1 MGYLRPMKKRF
12 INQIRAG
19 DVLTD
24 CFVLAEKTMAQK
36 KDGNNYLNLVLSDRT
51 GSIKGVVWDNAGKIS
66 SQAETGAVVA
76 VRGHVGE
83 YRNNLQVVV
92 KEMTLVPPDE
102 ADPSD
107 FILSTER
114 DVDQMFERI
123 VALSESLDAWYLKAL
138 FSAFWGDESFT
149 TQFKKAPAAKKMHH
163 AYIGGLLEH
172 TLSMAVLAD
181 KVAEHYNGIDR
192 DLLVSGAILHDIGK
206 IREFSYDICIDY
218 SDEGR
223 MVNHIVIGLQMIEEK
238 IRTITAFPEE
248 PALLL
253 KHMVVS
259 HHGSKELGSPE
270 PPKTIE
276 AVMLNCIDEMD
287 SRIQA
292 IREFMGK
299 EDPGETW
306 TSFHRLLGRHF
317 YRGKPAL

>member
-1 MGYLRPMKKRF
+1 MGYRHSMKKQF
-12 INQIRAG
+12 INQINAG
-19 DVLTD
+19 DVLSD
-24 CFVLAEKTMAQK
+24 CYVLAEKSMAQK

-51 GSIKGVVWDNAGKIS
+51 GSIKGVVWDNVGEIS

-76 VRGHVGE
+76 VKGHVGQ

-92 KEMTLVPPDE
+92 KEMTVVPLDE
-102 ADPSD
+102 TDPSD
-107 FILSTER
+107 FVLTTER
-114 DVDQMFERI
+114 DVDKMFERV
-123 VALSESLDAWYLKAL
+123 VALSQSLEAWYLKAL
-138 FSAFWGDESFT
+138 FSAFWEDESFT
-149 TQFKKAPAAKKMHH
+149 AQFKRAPAAKKMHH

-181 KVAEHYNGIDR
+181 KIAGHYNGIDR
-192 DLLVSGAILHDIGK
+192 DLLVSGALLHDIGK
-206 IREFSYDICIDY
+206 TREFSYDMGIDY

-223 MVNHIVIGLQMIEEK
+223 LVNHIVIGLQMIEDK
-238 IRTITAFPEE
+238 MRTIASFPEE

-253 KHMVVS
+253 KHMLIS
-259 HHGSKELGSPE
+259 HHGSRELGSPE

-287 SRIQA
+287 SRVQA
-292 IREFMGK
+292 IREFMRK

-317 YRGKPAL
+317 YQGKTAL

>member
-1 MGYLRPMKKRF
+1 MECSRPMKKRF
-12 INQIRAG
+12 INQIHAG
-19 DVLTD
+19 DVLAD
-24 CFVLAEKTMAQK
+24 YFVLAEKTMAQK

-51 GSIKGVVWDNAGKIS
+51 GNIKGVVWDNAEKLS
-66 SQAETGAVVA
+66 SQVETGAVVA
-76 VRGHVGE
+76 VKGHVGE

-92 KEMTLVPPDE
+92 KEMTGVSLEETDP
-102 ADPSD
+102 AD
-107 FILSTER
+107 FMLSTAR

-123 VALSESLDAWYLKAL
+123 VALSESLGAWYLKAL
-138 FSAFWGDESFT
+138 FSAFWEDESFT
-149 TQFKKAPAAKKMHH
+149 TQFKRAPAAKKMHH

-181 KVAEHYNGIDR
+181 KIAEHYNGLDR
-192 DLLVSGAILHDIGK
+192 DLLVAGALLHDIGK
-206 IREFSYDICIDY
+206 IRELSYDMGIDY

-223 MVNHIVIGLQMIEEK
+223 MVSHIVIGLQLIEDK
-238 IRTITAFPEE
+238 IRTIESFPEE

-292 IREFMGK
+292 VREFMGK
-299 EDPGETW
+299 EDSDETW

-317 YRGKPAL
+317 YRGKPTG

>member
-1 MGYLRPMKKRF
+1 MKKQF
-12 INQIRAG
+12 INQIHAG
-19 DVLTD
+19 DVLSD
-24 CFVLAEKTMAQK
+24 CYVLAEKTMAQK

-51 GSIKGVVWDNAGKIS
+51 GSIKGVVWDNVEKIA
-66 SQAETGAVVA
+66 SQTETGAVVA
-76 VRGHVGE
+76 VRGHVGQ

-92 KEMTLVPPDE
+92 KEMAMVPPDE
-102 ADPSD
+102 TDPSD
-107 FILSTER
+107 FLLSTER
-114 DVDQMFERI
+114 DVHQMFERV

-138 FSAFWGDESFT
+138 FRAFWEDDAFT
-149 TQFKKAPAAKKMHH
+149 AQLKRAPAAKKMHH

-181 KVAEHYNGIDR
+181 KISGHYNGIDR
-192 DLLVSGAILHDIGK
+192 DLLVSGALLHDIGK
-206 IREFSYDICIDY
+206 TREFSYDMGIDY

-223 MVNHIVIGLQMIEEK
+223 LVNHIVIGLQMIEEK
-238 IRTITAFPEE
+238 IGTIASFPEE

-253 KHMVVS
+253 KHMVIS
-259 HHGSKELGSPE
+259 HHGSRDLGSPE

-287 SRIQA
+287 SRVQA

-317 YRGKPAL
+317 YRGKPAS

>member
-1 MGYLRPMKKRF
+1 MKKRF
-12 INQIRAG
+12 VNQIQAG
-19 DVLTD
+19 EVLADWFVLT
-24 CFVLAEKTMAQK
+24 EKNMAQK

-51 GSIKGVVWDNAGKIS
+51 GSIKGVAWDNVEKLS

-76 VRGHVGE
+76 VKGNVGK
-83 YRNNLQVVV
+83 YRNQLQVVV
-92 KEMTLVPPDE
+92 REMTGVSPEETDP
-102 ADPSD
+102 AD
-107 FILSTER
+107 FMLSTAR
-114 DVDQMFERI
+114 DIPRMFDRV

-138 FSAFWGDESFT
+138 LRAFWEDESFT
-149 TQFKKAPAAKKMHH
+149 THFKRAPAAKKMHH

-172 TLSMAVLAD
+172 TLSMTVLAD
-181 KVAEHYNGIDR
+181 KIAEHYNGIDR
-192 DLLVSGAILHDIGK
+192 DLLVAGAILHDIGK
-206 IREFSYDICIDY
+206 IREFTYDMGIDY

-223 MVNHIVIGLQMIEEK
+223 LVNHIVIGLQMIEEK
-238 IRTITAFPEE
+238 IRTIASFPEE
-248 PALLL
+248 AALLL
-253 KHMVVS
+253 KHMLVS

-299 EDPGETW
+299 EDTGETW

-317 YRGKPAL
+317 YRGKPIL

>member
-1 MGYLRPMKKRF
+1 MGYSHPMKKQF
-12 INQIRAG
+12 INQINAG
-19 DVLTD
+19 DAMAD
-24 CFVLAEKTMAQK
+24 HYVLAEKTMAQK
-36 KDGNNYLNLVLSDRT
+36 KDGSNYLKLVLSDRT
-51 GSIKGVVWDNAGKIS
+51 GNIQGVVWDNVGKIS

-76 VRGHVGE
+76 VKGHVGE

-92 KEMTLVPPDE
+92 KEMTVVPPDE
-102 ADPSD
+102 TDPSD
-107 FILSTER
+107 FMVSTER
-114 DVDQMFERI
+114 DIDQMFERI
-123 VALSESLDAWYLKAL
+123 VALSQSLEAWYLKAL
-138 FSAFWGDESFT
+138 FSAFWEDTSFT
-149 TQFKKAPAAKKMHH
+149 SQFKRAPAAKKMHH

-181 KVAEHYNGIDR
+181 KIAEHYNGIDR

-206 IREFSYDICIDY
+206 TREFTYDIGIDY

-238 IRTITAFPEE
+238 MGAIASFPGEQ
-248 PALLL
+248 ALLL

-259 HHGSKELGSPE
+259 HHGSRELGSPE

-292 IREFMGK
+292 VREFMGK
-299 EDPGETW
+299 EESGETW

-317 YRGKPAL
+317 YRGKPTL

>member
-1 MGYLRPMKKRF
+1 MKKRF
-12 INQIRAG
+12 INQIHAG
-19 DVLTD
+19 DVLAD

-51 GSIKGVVWDNAGKIS
+51 GNIKGVVWDNAEKLS
-66 SQAETGAVVA
+66 SQVETGAVVA
-76 VRGHVGE
+76 VKGHVGE

-92 KEMTLVPPDE
+92 KEMTGVSLEETDP
-102 ADPSD
+102 AD
-107 FILSTER
+107 FMLSTAR

-123 VALSESLDAWYLKAL
+123 VALSESLGAWYLKAL
-138 FSAFWGDESFT
+138 FSAFWEDESFA
-149 TQFKKAPAAKKMHH
+149 TQFKRAPAAKKMHH

-181 KVAEHYNGIDR
+181 KIAEHYNGLDR
-192 DLLVSGAILHDIGK
+192 DLLVAGALLHDIGK
-206 IREFSYDICIDY
+206 IREFSYDMGIDY

-223 MVNHIVIGLQMIEEK
+223 MVSHIVIGLQLIEDK
-238 IRTITAFPEE
+238 IRTIESFPEE
-248 PALLL
+248 SALLL

-292 IREFMGK
+292 VREFMGK
-299 EDPGETW
+299 EDSNETW

-317 YRGKPAL
+317 YRGKPTG

>member
-1 MGYLRPMKKRF
+1 MGYSHPMKKQF
-12 INQIRAG
+12 VNQIHAG
-19 DVLTD
+19 DVLAD
-24 CFVLAEKTMAQK
+24 CYVLAEKTMAQK

-51 GSIKGVVWDNAGKIS
+51 GSIKGVVWDNVGKIS

-76 VRGHVGE
+76 VKGHVGE

-92 KEMTLVPPDE
+92 KEMTVVSSDE
-102 ADPSD
+102 TDPSD
-107 FILSTER
+107 FMLSTER

-138 FSAFWGDESFT
+138 FNAFWEDESFT
-149 TQFKKAPAAKKMHH
+149 SQFKRAPAAKKMHH

-181 KVAEHYNGIDR
+181 KIAEHYNGIDR

-206 IREFSYDICIDY
+206 TREFDYDIGIDY

-238 IRTITAFPEE
+238 MGTIASFPGE

-287 SRIQA
+287 SRVQA
-292 IREFMGK
+292 VREFMGK

-317 YRGKPAL
+317 YRGKPTL

>member
-1 MGYLRPMKKRF
+1 MKKQF
-12 INQIRAG
+12 INQINAG
-19 DVLTD
+19 DVLSD
-24 CFVLAEKTMAQK
+24 CYVLTEKTMAQK

-51 GSIKGVVWDNAGKIS
+51 GSIKGVVWDNVEKIA
-66 SQAETGAVVA
+66 SQAETGAVVK
-76 VRGHVGE
+76 VRGHVGQ
-83 YRNNLQVVV
+83 YRNNLQVVI
-92 KEMTLVPPDE
+92 KEMTMVPLE
-102 ADPSD
+102 ESDPSD
-107 FILSTER
+107 FMLSTER
-114 DVDQMFERI
+114 DVHKMFERI

-138 FSAFWGDESFT
+138 FRAFWEDGSFT
-149 TQFKKAPAAKKMHH
+149 AQFKKAPAAKKMHH

-181 KVAEHYNGIDR
+181 KIAGHYNGIDR
-192 DLLVSGAILHDIGK
+192 DLLVSGALLHDIGK
-206 IREFSYDICIDY
+206 TREFNYDMGIDY

-223 MVNHIVIGLQMIEEK
+223 LVNHIVIGLQMIEEK
-238 IRTITAFPEE
+238 IRTIASFPEE

-253 KHMVVS
+253 KHMVIS
-259 HHGSKELGSPE
+259 HHGSRELGSPE

-287 SRIQA
+287 SRVQA

-317 YRGKPAL
+317 YRGKPAS

>member
-1 MGYLRPMKKRF
+1 MKKQF
-12 INQIRAG
+12 INQIHAG
-19 DVLTD
+19 DVLSD
-24 CFVLAEKTMAQK
+24 CYVLAEKTMAQK

-51 GSIKGVVWDNAGKIS
+51 GSIKGVVWDNVEKIA
-66 SQAETGAVVA
+66 SQTEAGAVVA
-76 VRGHVGE
+76 VRGHVGQ

-92 KEMTLVPPDE
+92 KEMRMVPPDE
-102 ADPSD
+102 TDPSD
-107 FILSTER
+107 FMLSTER
-114 DVDQMFERI
+114 DVHQMFER
-123 VALSESLDAWYLKAL
+123 VVVLSESLDAWYLKAL
-138 FSAFWGDESFT
+138 FKAFWEDDSFT
-149 TQFKKAPAAKKMHH
+149 AQLKRAPAAKKMHH

-181 KVAEHYNGIDR
+181 KISGHYNGIDR
-192 DLLVSGAILHDIGK
+192 DLLVSGALLHDIGK
-206 IREFSYDICIDY
+206 TREFSYDMGIDY

-223 MVNHIVIGLQMIEEK
+223 LVNHIVIGLQMIEEK
-238 IRTITAFPEE
+238 IGTIASFPEE

-253 KHMVVS
+253 KHMVIS
-259 HHGSKELGSPE
+259 HHGSRDLGSPE

-287 SRIQA
+287 SRVQA

-317 YRGKPAL
+317 YRGKPAS

>member
-1 MGYLRPMKKRF
+1 MKKQF
-12 INQIRAG
+12 INQINAG
-19 DVLTD
+19 DVVSD
-24 CFVLAEKTMAQK
+24 CYILAEKTMAQK

-51 GSIKGVVWDNAGKIS
+51 GSIKGVVWDNVGKIS

-76 VRGHVGE
+76 VKGHVSQ

-92 KEMTLVPPDE
+92 KEMTVVPLDE
-102 ADPSD
+102 TDPSD
-107 FILSTER
+107 FVLTTER
-114 DVDQMFERI
+114 DVDQMFDRV

-138 FSAFWGDESFT
+138 FRAFWEDESFT
-149 TQFKKAPAAKKMHH
+149 AQFKRAPAAKKMHH

-181 KVAEHYNGIDR
+181 KIAGHYNGIDR
-192 DLLVSGAILHDIGK
+192 DFLVSGALLHDIGK
-206 IREFSYDICIDY
+206 TREFSYDMGIDY

-223 MVNHIVIGLQMIEEK
+223 LVNHIAIGLQMIEEK
-238 IRTITAFPEE
+238 IRTITSFPEE

-253 KHMVVS
+253 KHMVIS
-259 HHGSKELGSPE
+259 HHGSRELGSPE

-287 SRIQA
+287 SRVQA
-292 IREFMGK
+292 VREFMGK
-299 EDPGETW
+299 EDSGETW

-317 YRGKPAL
+317 YRGEPAS

>member
-1 MGYLRPMKKRF
+1 MGYRHPMKKQF
-12 INQIRAG
+12 INQINAG
-19 DVLTD
+19 DVLSD
-24 CFVLAEKTMAQK
+24 CYVLLEKNMAQK

-51 GSIKGVVWDNAGKIS
+51 GSIKAVVWDNVEKIS

-76 VRGHVGE
+76 VKGHVGQ

-92 KEMTLVPPDE
+92 KELTGVPLGE
-102 ADPSD
+102 TDPSD
-107 FILSTER
+107 FVLTTER
-114 DVDQMFERI
+114 DVDRMFERV

-138 FSAFWGDESFT
+138 FSAFWEDESFT
-149 TQFKKAPAAKKMHH
+149 AQFKRAPAAKKMHH

-181 KVAEHYNGIDR
+181 KIAGHYNGIDR
-192 DLLVSGAILHDIGK
+192 DLLLAGALLHDIGK
-206 IREFSYDICIDY
+206 TREFSYDMGIDY

-223 MVNHIVIGLQMIEEK
+223 LVNHIVIGLQMIEDK
-238 IRTITAFPEE
+238 MRTIASFPEE

-253 KHMVVS
+253 KHMVIS
-259 HHGSKELGSPE
+259 HHGSRELGAPE

-287 SRIQA
+287 SRVQA

-317 YRGKPAL
+317 YRGKPTR

>member
-1 MGYLRPMKKRF
+1 MKTQF

-24 CFVLAEKTMAQK
+24 CFVLSEKAMAQK

-51 GSIKGVVWDNAGKIS
+51 GSIKGVVWDNVEKIS

-76 VRGHVGE
+76 IKGQVGE
-83 YRNNLQVVV
+83 YRNNLQIVV
-92 KEMTLVPPDE
+92 KEMMMAPPDE
-102 ADPSD
+102 TDPAD
-107 FILSTER
+107 FMLSTER

-138 FSAFWGDESFT
+138 FSAFWKDKSFT
-149 TQFKKAPAAKKMHH
+149 AQFKRAPAAKKMHH

-181 KVAEHYNGIDR
+181 KIAEHYKGIDR
-192 DLLVSGAILHDIGK
+192 DLLVSGALLHDIGK
-206 IREFSYDICIDY
+206 IREFSYDIGIDY

-223 MVNHIVIGLQMIEEK
+223 LVNHIVIGLQMIEEK
-238 IRTITAFPEE
+238 MRNIASFPEE

>member
-1 MGYLRPMKKRF
+1 MGYWHPMKKQF
-12 INQIRAG
+12 INQINAG
-19 DVLTD
+19 DVLSG
-24 CFVLAEKTMAQK
+24 CYVLAEKTMAQK

-51 GSIKGVVWDNAGKIS
+51 GSIKAVVWDNVEKIS

-76 VRGHVGE
+76 VKGHVGQ

-92 KEMTLVPPDE
+92 KEMTVVPLDE

-107 FILSTER
+107 FMLTTER
-114 DVDQMFERI
+114 DIDQMFERV
-123 VALSESLDAWYLKAL
+123 VALSESLNAWYLKAL
-138 FSAFWGDESFT
+138 FSAFWEDESFAA
-149 TQFKKAPAAKKMHH
+149 QFKRAPAAKKMHH

-172 TLSMAVLAD
+172 TLSMAVLTD
-181 KVAEHYNGIDR
+181 KIAGHYSGIDR
-192 DLLVSGAILHDIGK
+192 DFLLSGALLHDIGK
-206 IREFSYDICIDY
+206 TRELSYDVGIDY

-223 MVNHIVIGLQMIEEK
+223 MVNHIVIGIQMLEEK
-238 IRTITAFPEE
+238 MRTIASFPEE
-248 PALLL
+248 PALVL

-287 SRIQA
+287 SRIQGV
-292 IREFMGK
+292 REFMAK
-299 EDPGETW
+299 EDPGEPW

-317 YRGKPAL
+317 YRGKPSL

>member
-1 MGYLRPMKKRF
+1 MKKQF
-12 INQIRAG
+12 INQINAG
-19 DVLTD
+19 DILSD
-24 CFVLAEKTMAQK
+24 CYVLAEKTMAQK

-51 GSIKGVVWDNAGKIS
+51 GSIKGVVWDNVGKIS

-76 VRGHVGE
+76 VKGHVSQ

-92 KEMTLVPPDE
+92 KEMTVVPLDE
-102 ADPSD
+102 TDPSD
-107 FILSTER
+107 FVLTTER
-114 DVDQMFERI
+114 DVDQMFERV

-138 FSAFWGDESFT
+138 FRAFWEDESFT
-149 TQFKKAPAAKKMHH
+149 AQFKRAPAAKKMHH

-181 KVAEHYNGIDR
+181 KIAGHYNGIDR
-192 DLLVSGAILHDIGK
+192 DFLVSGALLHDIGK
-206 IREFSYDICIDY
+206 TREFSYDMGIDY

-223 MVNHIVIGLQMIEEK
+223 LVNHIVIGLQMIEDK
-238 IRTITAFPEE
+238 MRTVASFPEE

-253 KHMVVS
+253 KHMVIS
-259 HHGSKELGSPE
+259 HHGSRELGSPE

-287 SRIQA
+287 SRVQA
-292 IREFMGK
+292 IREFMTK
-299 EDPGETW
+299 EDSEETW